1 MENRYLRHGAYRLL
15 QEVRQ
20 TDQNKEYN
28 KNLGSLIKWWVRR
41 SGKTSC
47 VLEEE
52 FGYQEQH
59 EAEQGGRKARHVFEN
74 RAVASLVGAH
84 FGKQCWF
91 GLPMER

>member
-1 MENRYLRHGAYRLL
+1 M
-15 QEVRQ
+15 
-20 TDQNKEYN
+20 
-28 KNLGSLIKWWVRR
+28 
-41 SGKTSC
+41 
-47 VLEEE
+47 LEEE
-52 FGYQEQH
+52 FRYQEQH